1 MPCAT
6 RSLRRT
12 KPAAPRVRH
21 GFRNQGNRG
30 LNHDGPGT
38 SEAAEPR
45 AGALA
50 PDHAGWT
57 SSSRWFPPRSLP
69 TGVPVRTVRD
79 EPRPADRPCVPDP
92 GVLLVTALR
101 HQIPTTRGEHHA
113 EHPSQQAATMPAEH
127 PTRLADAKLPRRR
140 AIPALQQV
148 RKGPHGLPL
157 GHTTP
162 KAATPSEHDKRSA
175 TCPFAAPSRSRS
187 SEMATS
193 SKIVTDLLLTLARSH
208 LLNGPRRGNCR
219 DPEVIQ
225 PARPSF
231 DGPSAKRSSTIARR
245 VPG

>member
-6 RSLRRT
+6 LSLRRT

-30 LNHDGPGT
+30 RNHDGPGT

-45 AGALA
+45 AGALD
-50 PDHAGWT
+50 PGQAGRT
-57 SSSRWFPPRSLP
+57 SSSRRFPPRSLP

-101 HQIPTTRGEHHA
+101 HQEPTTRGEHHA
-113 EHPSQQAATMPAEH
+113 EHPSQQAATLPAEH
-127 PTRLADAKLPRRR
+127 PTTTGRRK
-140 AIPALQQV
+140 APPTVSDTSAAASAE
-148 RKGPHGLPL
+148 KTGW
-157 GHTTP
+157 TTP
-162 KAATPSEHDKRSA
+162 GAPTPKGATPSEHDKRSA
-175 TCPFAAPSRSRS
+175 TCPFAAPPRSRS

-193 SKIVTDLLLTLARSH
+193 SRIVTDLLLTLARSH
-208 LLNGPRRGNCR
+208 LLNGPRRGDCR
-219 DPEVIQ
+219 GPEVIQ

-245 VPG
+245 VPA